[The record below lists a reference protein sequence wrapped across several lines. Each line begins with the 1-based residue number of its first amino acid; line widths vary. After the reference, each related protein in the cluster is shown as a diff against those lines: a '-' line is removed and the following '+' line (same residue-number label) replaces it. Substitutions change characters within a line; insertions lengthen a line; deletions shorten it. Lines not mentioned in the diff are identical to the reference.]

1 MSNLTEDPRMAVKK
15 KAKAA
20 TKKAAPKAT
29 KKVATKKAA
38 PKATK
43 KAAPKAAKA
52 TKKVAAPKAAK
63 ATKKVAAPKAAKA
76 TKKVAAPKVAK
87 ATKKVAAPK
96 VKTARKPNAAFM
108 KALTPSAILA
118 EIVGAKPLPR
128 TQVVS
133 KIWDYIKKHN
143 LQNPKNRRNII
154 ADDKL
159 AKLFGKKEVT
169 MFELAGIVGKHLS

>member
-1 MSNLTEDPRMAVKK
+1 MAVKK
-15 KAKAA
+15 K
-20 TKKAAPKAT
+20 
-29 KKVATKKAA
+29 ATKKAA

-43 KAAPKAAKA
+43 KAAPKATKKAAPKA
-52 TKKVAAPKAAK
+52 TKKAAPKKAVAKKVAAPKKAVAKKVAAPKA
-63 ATKKVAAPKAAKA
+63 TKKAAPKAA
-76 TKKVAAPKVAK
+76 
-87 ATKKVAAPK
+87 K

-118 EIVGAKPLPR
+118 EIVGKNPLPR

-133 KIWDYIKKHN
+133 KIWEYIKKHN
-143 LQNPKNRRNII
+143 LQNPKNKRNIL
-154 ADDKL
+154 ADEKL

>member
-1 MSNLTEDPRMAVKK
+1 MATKK
-15 KAKAA
+15 KAAA
-20 TKKAAPKAT
+20 KKPAAKKPAAKKAAPKKA
-29 KKVATKKAA
+29 AKKAA
-38 PKATK
+38 PKKPAAKK
-43 KAAPKAAKA
+43 KA
-52 TKKVAAPKAAK
+52 
-63 ATKKVAAPKAAKA
+63 
-76 TKKVAAPKVAK
+76 
-87 ATKKVAAPK
+87 
-96 VKTARKPNAAFM
+96 ARKPNPAFM

>member
-1 MSNLTEDPRMAVKK
+1 MAVKK

-29 KKVATKKAA
+29 KKAPAAKKAAPKATKKAA

-43 KAAPKAAKA
+43 KAAPAKKAAAPKATKKAAAPKAAKA
-52 TKKVAAPKAAK
+52 TKKVAAPKA
-63 ATKKVAAPKAAKA
+63 PKAA
-76 TKKVAAPKVAK
+76 
-87 ATKKVAAPK
+87 K

-143 LQNPKNRRNII
+143 LQNPKNKRNII

>member
-1 MSNLTEDPRMAVKK
+1 MAVKK
-15 KAKAA
+15 KATA
-20 TKKAAPKAT
+20 
-29 KKVATKKAA
+29 
-38 PKATK
+38 
-43 KAAPKAAKA
+43 
-52 TKKVAAPKAAK
+52 KKVAAPKAAK
-63 ATKKVAAPKAAKA
+63 ATKKVAAPKA
-76 TKKVAAPKVAK
+76 AK

-118 EIVGAKPLPR
+118 EIVGSKPLPR

-133 KIWDYIKKHN
+133 KIWEYIKKHN
-143 LQNPKNRRNII
+143 LQNPKNKRNIL
-154 ADDKL
+154 ADEKL

>member
-1 MSNLTEDPRMAVKK
+1 MAVKK

-29 KKVATKKAA
+29 KKAPAAKKAA

-43 KAAPKAAKA
+43 KAAPKATKKAAAPKA

-63 ATKKVAAPKAAKA
+63 ATKKVAAPKA
-76 TKKVAAPKVAK
+76 AK

-118 EIVGAKPLPR
+118 EIVGNKPLPR

-143 LQNPKNRRNII
+143 LQNPKNKRNII

>member
-1 MSNLTEDPRMAVKK
+1 MAVKK
-15 KAKAA
+15 K
-20 TKKAAPKAT
+20 
-29 KKVATKKAA
+29 ATKKAA

-43 KAAPKAAKA
+43 KAAPKATKKAAPKATKKAAPKA
-52 TKKVAAPKAAK
+52 TKKVAAK
-63 ATKKVAAPKAAKA
+63 ATKKAAPKAKKAK
-76 TKKVAAPKVAK
+76 V
-87 ATKKVAAPK
+87 
-96 VKTARKPNAAFM
+96 ARKPNAAFM

-118 EIVGAKPLPR
+118 EIVGNKPLPR

-143 LQNPKNRRNII
+143 LQNPKNKRNII

>member
-15 KAKAA
+15 KAKA
-20 TKKAAPKAT
+20 
-29 KKVATKKAA
+29 TKKAA

-43 KAAPKAAKA
+43 KAAPKATKKAAAPKATAKKAAAPKA
-52 TKKVAAPKAAK
+52 TKKVAAP
-63 ATKKVAAPKAAKA
+63 
-76 TKKVAAPKVAK
+76 K

-108 KALTPSAILA
+108 KALTPSALLA
-118 EIVGAKPLPR
+118 EIVGVKPLPR

-133 KIWDYIKKHN
+133 KLWEYIKKHN
-143 LQNPKNRRNII
+143 LQNPKNRRNIL

-159 AKLFGKKEVT
+159 LKIFGKKEVT

>member
-1 MSNLTEDPRMAVKK
+1 MAVKK
-15 KAKAA
+15 K
-20 TKKAAPKAT
+20 
-29 KKVATKKAA
+29 ATKKAA

-43 KAAPKAAKA
+43 KAAPKAAAKKAAPKKAVAKKAAAPKATKKVAAPKA

-63 ATKKVAAPKAAKA
+63 
-76 TKKVAAPKVAK
+76 
-87 ATKKVAAPK
+87 APK

-108 KALTPSAILA
+108 KALQPSAILA
-118 EIVGAKPLPR
+118 EIVGSKPLPR

-133 KIWDYIKKHN
+133 KIWEYIKKHN
-143 LQNPKNRRNII
+143 LQNPKNKRNIL
-154 ADDKL
+154 ADEKL

>member
-1 MSNLTEDPRMAVKK
+1 MAVKK
-15 KAKAA
+15 KA
-20 TKKAAPKAT
+20 TKKAAPK
-29 KKVATKKAA
+29 KATKKAA

-43 KAAPKAAKA
+43 KAAAPKA
-52 TKKVAAPKAAK
+52 TKKAAPKATKKAAAPK
-63 ATKKVAAPKAAKA
+63 ATKKA
-76 TKKVAAPKVAK
+76 
-87 ATKKVAAPK
+87 AAPK
-96 VKTARKPNAAFM
+96 VKKARKPNEAFM
-108 KALTPSAILA
+108 KALTPSATLA
-118 EIVGAKPLPR
+118 EIVGNKPLPR

-143 LQNPKNRRNII
+143 LQNPKNKRNII

>member
-1 MSNLTEDPRMAVKK
+1 MAVKK
-15 KAKAA
+15 KVA
-20 TKKAAPKAT
+20 TKKAPAK
-29 KKVATKKAA
+29 ATKKAA

-43 KAAPKAAKA
+43 KAAPKATKKAAPKA
-52 TKKVAAPKAAK
+52 TKKAAPA
-63 ATKKVAAPKAAKA
+63 
-76 TKKVAAPKVAK
+76 AK

-118 EIVGAKPLPR
+118 EIVGNKPLPR

-143 LQNPKNRRNII
+143 LQNPKNKRNII